1 MKNLK
6 QITTTTIK
14 TTTTTI
20 KTTTTTIKTTT
31 QFSLY
36 VLKIQEVKQQKD
48 FFKKYASKGL
58 SPKCRN
64 PLEVRKIRDEIEE
77 RIKEL
82 VAEITTITP
91 TER

>member
-1 MKNLK
+1 MKSYEKFKTNNNNNNQDNNNTNQDNNTVLFVCVENARS
-6 QITTTTIK
+6 QIA
-14 TTTTTI
+14 
-20 KTTTTTIKTTT
+20 
-31 QFSLY
+31 
-36 VLKIQEVKQQKD
+36 EG
-48 FFKKYASKGL
+48 FFKKYASKWL

-64 PLEVRKIRDEIEE
+64 SLEVREIRDEIEE